1 MLGAP
6 SWPRDAHVAP
16 FRPASLPCRSY
27 DADDEEEQ
35 AAALAAA
42 AKAAQQ
48 QEKAAPAA
56 LQAAAQAAPVVAAA
70 PVPAEKAEVVAKE
83 AKQAADAEKDEEAK
97 QAARSGVVLGAA
109 AAPVAK
115 KAQPEI
121 KISSQVGAV
130 TVCWAVSVGVFW
142 SSRDAG
148 LLARGVGTRGA
159 CRPML
164 PALPALHA
172 PQPAL
177 SLLPPQRHRPRR
189 QWAA

>member
-1 MLGAP
+1 M
-6 SWPRDAHVAP
+6 
-16 FRPASLPCRSY
+16 
-27 DADDEEEQ
+27 Q
-35 AAALAAA
+35 AA
-42 AKAAQQ
+42 AKAA
-48 QEKAAPAA
+48 
-56 LQAAAQAAPVVAAA
+56 PVAAAA

-130 TVCWAVSVGVFW
+130 CWAVLAGVCW
-142 SSRDAG
+142 SSREAG
-148 LLARGVGTRGA
+148 LLAQARGVGTRGA
-159 CRPML
+159 FRPML

-172 PQPAL
+172 PQAAL
-177 SLLPPQRHRPRR
+177 SLLPPNAAGRGGSGRPD
-189 QWAA
+189 